1 LLSPLFE
8 EGDSVARV
16 DGGRA
21 RGLGVVIEGG
31 ERARQALR
39 RRGSEGGRK
48 TPAARSGAAIAYDLQ
63 LSLIET
69 YLGGMLAEVEDRLF
83 RAR

>member
-31 ERARQALR
+31 ERALVKLFEEEAVREGEKPLLR
-39 RRGSEGGRK
+39 E
-48 TPAARSGAAIAYDLQ
+48 AEQ
-63 LSLIET
+63 LSPT
-69 YLGGMLAEVEDRLF
+69 TSSSA
-83 RAR
+83 